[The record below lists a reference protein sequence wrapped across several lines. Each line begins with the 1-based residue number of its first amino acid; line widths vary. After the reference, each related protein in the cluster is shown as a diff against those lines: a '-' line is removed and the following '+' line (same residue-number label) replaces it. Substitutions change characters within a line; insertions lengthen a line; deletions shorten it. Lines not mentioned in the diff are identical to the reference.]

1 MKVICIEENSQY
13 YTVGKLYD
21 VITNSSEYFYFMEND
36 KGFTGFVNKIIFK
49 DISEIRNEKLKKL
62 GI

>member
-1 MKVICIEENSQY
+1 MKVRCIGENSQY

-21 VITNSSEYFYFMEND
+21 VITNSSEYFYMKD
-36 KGFTGFVNKIIFK
+36 FTGFVNKSLFE